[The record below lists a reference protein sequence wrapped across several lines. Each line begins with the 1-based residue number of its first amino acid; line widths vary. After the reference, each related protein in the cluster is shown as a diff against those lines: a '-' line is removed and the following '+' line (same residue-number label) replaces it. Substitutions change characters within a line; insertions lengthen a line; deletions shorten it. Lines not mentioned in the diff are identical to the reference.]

1 MLGSWILGIPPPT
14 GAGVNERATIDR
26 GWFYVIEP
34 DAGAHAPPDRR
45 IVADDGT
52 TLTRRPHGFPGR
64 LEAVDQSGAGLPV
77 ATLLRAASAV
87 GLAFE
92 DRGAGFSDAVVELGP
107 AGTPLTVGTGA
118 DGRLVVRLDGPA
130 VADAPAPHALYDA
143 VARALAAVPAAPPRV
158 VPPDGSLPGAPAPRA
173 LFFESLMN
181 TDMPHNDK
189 EISQGVLHMI
199 SPLKGLGTTVVLV
212 NAKMPIV
219 GDDRPV
225 LGLERLVDA
234 LAEGPIHLVG
244 ITLLEGYWEGVVK
257 LIATLRA
264 LGCRAHIA
272 VGGVMPSLAPEHVA
286 AHLPDVSFVC
296 RGAGEAF
303 LPSLCRILGTS
314 TVDEPFTGAQAQ
326 ALLSMDGMLT
336 VDRAGGRLLAA
347 NAARTMKVE
356 DLDRVKLDLRYLTAR
371 HIEGGIELSTS
382 RGCIHK
388 CSFCSILGRESYQ
401 ARSAGGVFDV
411 LKDYERRFHE
421 LYGDIIP
428 DNAYRVHISDDDFAC
443 DRDRARTFFEGLRDT
458 RFRLSSVQVSIAD
471 LCRKENGKLLPEPD
485 HVLLDAIRAD
495 CFADHGR
502 PIPKTDFFEDH
513 KSRSWSS
520 FLQIGVETYCD
531 REIARLGK
539 GYKRVHVRAIVA
551 ELARRDLHMDGY
563 FILSNRETSAADLVE
578 VFSEVARLK
587 LRFPEHF
594 HMRFPVVQHLVSYF
608 TSSSHR
614 RHVRHGRRGAM
625 ILRGFASVPSH
636 PEYDYP
642 FVDHD
647 EPEDAWVLRTVA
659 RTFVTDQ
666 GMYTGNLTVLSAM
679 WRDWLPDASP
689 AERTRMSRL
698 LRKLDDRPRRLVFE
712 MLRQAWFRED
722 GGWPDARLD
731 RERCLETAERVLGPH
746 EAWFPVLR
754 HVLRSPTERRLVLV
768 TGAADHPMSEA
779 DARAAIDLLMASDQ
793 EEVAL
798 HLITPH
804 GEVDVGFLAD
814 LLDLAVERAADPDSP
829 HTLRVIVDRD
839 GWELTDDAIAT
850 LSARRV
856 EVQVVRRAGDMRLG
870 DGWRAMEAA
879 GIDTRVVVVVG
890 PDDVD
895 ALVDAYKAAARAGVG
910 AFALELGPEVWDDA
924 AAARLGKALFAVAA
938 IAPGGPRWVGLGVE
952 RSGRLDDVLVDADG
966 TIGRSD
972 GLVAGTGLRAEHRLG
987 KLSDLSN
994 VDRHAL
1000 QIGDPAGMPGAPKL
1014 DAIHKRRAKAEKVLS
1029 SFGAWWAGR
1038 RAVADDAQPEA

>member
-1 MLGSWILGIPPPT
+1 M
-14 GAGVNERATIDR
+14 NERATIDR

-34 DAGAHAPPDRR
+34 DQGAHAPLDRQ
-45 IVADDGT
+45 IVADDGAV
-52 TLTRRPHGFPGR
+52 LTRRPHGFPGR
-64 LEAVDQSGAGLPV
+64 LEAVDLSGESLPV
-77 ATLLRAASAV
+77 ATLLRATSAV

-92 DRGAGFSDAVVELGP
+92 ARGAGFSDAVVELGP
-107 AGTPLTVGTGA
+107 AGTALAVDQTP
-118 DGRLVVRLDGPA
+118 DGRLRVRLDGPA
-130 VADAPAPHALYDA
+130 VSWAPAPHAVYDA
-143 VARALAAVPAAPPRV
+143 VAKALDAVSAAPPRALAATGAL
-158 VPPDGSLPGAPAPRA
+158 PDHPVPRA

-199 SPLKGLGTTVVLV
+199 SPLKGLGTEVVLV

-234 LAEGPIHLVG
+234 LAAGPIHFVG

-257 LIATLRA
+257 LIATLRS

-286 AHLPDVSFVC
+286 THLPDVTFIC

-303 LPSLCRILGTS
+303 LPQLCEIIGTH
-314 TVDEPFTGAQAQ
+314 TIDDPLTDAQRA
-326 ALLSMDGMLT
+326 ALLRLDGLIT
-336 VDRAGGRLLAA
+336 LDRAAGRLLAS
-347 NAARTMKVE
+347 NVARTMRVE
-356 DLDRVKLDLRYLTAR
+356 DLDRVRLDLRYLTAR

-411 LKDYERRFHE
+411 LKDYEARFAE
-421 LYGDIIP
+421 LFGDDVP
-428 DNAYRVHISDDDFAC
+428 PNAYRVHISDDDFAC
-443 DRDRARTFFEGLRDT
+443 ERDRARVVFEGLRDT
-458 RFRLSSVQVSIAD
+458 KFRLSSVQVSIAD

-485 HVLLDAIRAD
+485 HALLDAIRAD

-502 PIPKTDFFEDH
+502 PIPKNDFFEDH

-520 FLQIGVETYCD
+520 FLQIGVETYSD

-563 FILSNRETSAADLVE
+563 FILANRETSAADLVE

-608 TSSSHR
+608 TAASHR
-614 RHVRHGRRGAM
+614 RHVRQGRRDAM
-625 ILRGFASVPSH
+625 VLRGFASVPSH

-647 EPEDAWVLRTVA
+647 QPDDPWTLRTVA
-659 RTFVTDQ
+659 RPFVTDQ
-666 GMYTGNLTVLSAM
+666 GSYTGNLTVLSAM
-679 WRDWLPDASP
+679 WRDWLPDASD
-689 AERTRMSRL
+689 ADRTRIERL
-698 LRKLDDRPRRLVFE
+698 LRRLDDRPRRLVFE
-712 MLRQAWFRED
+712 MVRQAWFAED
-722 GGWPDARLD
+722 AGWPDARLD

-754 HVLRSPTERRLVLV
+754 HVLRSPTERRLLLV
-768 TGAADHPMSEA
+768 TAAKDRPMSES
-779 DARAAIDLLMASDQ
+779 DARASVDLLMASDQ
-793 EEVAL
+793 DDVAL
-798 HLITPH
+798 HLIAPH
-804 GEVDVGFLAD
+804 GEVDVGFLGD
-814 LLDLAVERAADPDSP
+814 LIDLATARASDVDAP
-829 HTLRVIVDRD
+829 HSLRVIVDRD
-839 GWELTDDAIAT
+839 GWVATDETIAT
-850 LSARRV
+850 LAARKV
-856 EVQVVRRAGDMRLG
+856 EVQVVRRAGACDLG

-879 GIDTRVVVVVG
+879 GIDTRAVIVVG
-890 PDDVD
+890 PDDVG
-895 ALVDAYKAAARAGVG
+895 ALVDAWRAAARAGVG
-910 AFALELGPEVWDDA
+910 AFAIELSTDAWDDA
-924 AAARLGKALFAVAA
+924 AAARLASALFEVAKVVV
-938 IAPGGPRWVGLGVE
+938 GGPRWLGLGVE

-966 TIGRSD
+966 TIGRAD
-972 GLVAGTGLRAEHRLG
+972 GLVAGSGLRAEHRLG
-987 KLSDLSN
+987 RLSDLSN

-1000 QIGDPAGMPGAPKL
+1000 QIGDPTSLPGTPKL
-1014 DAIHKRRAKAEKVLS
+1014 DAIIKRRAKAEKVLA
-1029 SFGAWWAGR
+1029 SFAAWWRGR
-1038 RAVADDAQPEA
+1038 SGEDTRAAPQA